1 MNRSILFIALIGIMA
16 APMAHADGP
25 SVCTSVCASE
35 KQQCT
40 SQAGRLTGLDK
51 LPPVDDKNQF
61 ARTANLGQ
69 VQSVPARAA
78 EQSDFYK
85 RKRERLDAC
94 DTSYRS
100 CTRACAPST
109 SPVVAQAMPVK

>member
-1 MNRSILFIALIGIMA
+1 MTRSILLLALFGLMA
-16 APMAHADGP
+16 APLTQAAES

-35 KQQCT
+35 KQQCA
-40 SQAGRLTGLDK
+40 SRAGRLTGLDK
-51 LPPVDDKNQF
+51 LPPVEEENQF
-61 ARTANLGQ
+61 ARVANHGQ

-78 EQSDFYK
+78 ENSDFYK

-100 CTRACAPST
+100 CTRACAPSASSVVGKA
-109 SPVVAQAMPVK
+109 SPAK